1 MRVNTM
7 TNPTIGHDDS
17 GLNLPTYAPLR
28 FPIETPPAYG
38 EFIEVTPEI
47 YWLRGS
53 MPMALNHINVY
64 LIKDGDGWTVL
75 DTGIATPQIQQG
87 WRDMLGRLGGGPVK
101 RVIVTHF
108 HPDHVGNAGWF
119 YREFGAPLWMT
130 RTELLMARVATAPN
144 NPMNSNTP
152 EAEQFYRASGFDDA
166 QIEAYRERRT
176 RGFGFTSEEIPFRY
190 HRIQDGEKIMIND
203 TAWEVVVG
211 RGHSPEHAC
220 LYSAH
225 HKVLFSGD
233 QVLPNITT
241 NVSVMPGEP
250 EANPLKEWIES
261 LAAIRDRLPDDVLVL
276 PAHNRPFYGLH
287 ARLTA
292 LIDGHEKNL
301 RELHAM
307 CDEPRRAI
315 DVFPVLFKRKID
327 NDVLFMATGESYSH
341 INCLVQRGKLA
352 RETDANGVVYFRQT
366 DAKPSRD
373 FKAAE

>member
-1 MRVNTM
+1 M
-7 TNPTIGHDDS
+7 TKPTTGPTIGHDDS
-17 GLNLPTYAPLR
+17 GLNLPTHAPLV
-28 FPIETPPAYG
+28 FPIETPPAFG
-38 EFIEVTPEI
+38 EFIQVAPEI

-53 MPMALNHINVY
+53 MPMVLNHINVY

-75 DTGIATPQIQQG
+75 DTGIATPAIQG
-87 WRDMLGRLGGGPVK
+87 AWRNMIAQLGGPIK
-101 RVIVTHF
+101 RVIVTHY

-119 YREFGAPLWMT
+119 QREYGAPLWMS
-130 RTELLMARVATAPN
+130 RTEILMARYVTSPGG
-144 NPMNSNTP
+144 PMNANAP
-152 EAEQFYRASGFDDA
+152 EAETFYRAAGFNDE
-166 QIEAYRERRT
+166 QIEAYKERRT
-176 RGFGFTSEEIPFRY
+176 RGFGFMSEELPYNY
-190 HRIQDGEKIMIND
+190 HRIQDGEKIMING

-241 NVSVMPGEP
+241 NVSVMPSEP
-250 EANPLKEWIES
+250 EANPLKEWIDS
-261 LAAIRDRLPDDVLVL
+261 LTAIRDRLPDDVLVL

-301 RELHAM
+301 RELHAL
-307 CDEPRRAI
+307 CEQPKRAI
-315 DVFPVLFKRKID
+315 DVFGVLFKRKID

-352 RETDANGVVYFRQT
+352 REVDANGVSYFRQT
-366 DAKPSRD
+366 DAKAARGM
-373 FKAAE
+373 KAAE

>member
-1 MRVNTM
+1 M
-7 TNPTIGHDDS
+7 TDATIGHDDS
-17 GLNLPTYAPLR
+17 GLDMPTYAPLR
-28 FPIETPPAYG
+28 FPFETPPAFG
-38 EFIEVTPEI
+38 EFMQVTPEI

-53 MPMALNHINVY
+53 LPMALNHINIY

-75 DTGIATPQIQQG
+75 DTGVGSKDIQQA
-87 WRDMLGRLGGGPVK
+87 WARMIDALGGGPIK
-101 RVIVTHF
+101 KVIVTHF

-119 YREFGAPLWMT
+119 YREYDAPLWMT
-130 RTELLMARVATAPN
+130 RTELLMARVSTSSN
-144 NPMNSNTP
+144 GPMSSNAP
-152 EAEQFYRASGFDDA
+152 EAEAFYRASGFNDE
-166 QIEAYRERRT
+166 QIEAYNQRRT
-176 RGFGFTSEEIPFRY
+176 RGFAFTSEEVPFRY
-190 HRIQDGEKIMIND
+190 HRIQDGEKIIIND

-225 HKVLFSGD
+225 HKILFSGD

-250 EANPLKEWIES
+250 EADPLKEWIES

-301 RELHAM
+301 RELHAL
-307 CDEPRRAI
+307 CAEPKRAI
-315 DVFPVLFKRKID
+315 DVFSVLFKRKID
-327 NDVLFMATGESYSH
+327 NEILFMATGESYSH

-352 RETDANGVVYFRQT
+352 REVDANGIVYFRQT
-366 DAKPSRD
+366 DVKQDRD
-373 FKAAE
+373 VKAAE